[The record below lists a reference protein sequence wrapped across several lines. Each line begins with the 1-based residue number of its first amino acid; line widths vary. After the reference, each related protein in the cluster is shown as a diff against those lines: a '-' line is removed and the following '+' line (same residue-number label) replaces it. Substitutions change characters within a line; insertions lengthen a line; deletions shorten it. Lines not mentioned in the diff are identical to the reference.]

1 MFQSL
6 GRMELSLREERI
18 VWPGGR
24 RRKPSGLMI
33 PTHLKV
39 ITQPE
44 KPFVY
49 FRPLG
54 QELVVA
60 QGDDNFVTSNLDEGE
75 ACFEHGFHTC
85 IIDLV
90 GYISAKLKFAEKLKI
105 AAKEKEK
112 RKTTIGTGIIVGGE
126 GDDEDDSGRKGE
138 SDRGRKTN
146 RDKRYL
152 LMGLPKRIHSE
163 VPRDCS
169 ATSAN
174 FRLLI
179 AAPRARL
186 RRRRRHRRHRRLW
199 ARRPLG

>member
-1 MFQSL
+1 MDFALATNVVDLTERNALFQSL

-75 ACFEHGFHTC
+75 ACFVHGFHT
-85 IIDLV
+85 
-90 GYISAKLKFAEKLKI
+90 
-105 AAKEKEK
+105 
-112 RKTTIGTGIIVGGE
+112 
-126 GDDEDDSGRKGE
+126 
-138 SDRGRKTN
+138 
-146 RDKRYL
+146 
-152 LMGLPKRIHSE
+152 GL
-163 VPRDCS
+163 
-169 ATSAN
+169 
-174 FRLLI
+174 
-179 AAPRARL
+179 RAL
-186 RRRRRHRRHRRLW
+186 
-199 ARRPLG
+199 